1 MVGEYG
7 GKGHGGE
14 LGSWTIA
21 RRAPNREPGL
31 TFPAEARLQVLPGG
45 MEGQGQ

>member
-21 RRAPNREPGL
+21 WRAPNREPGL
-31 TFPAEARLQVLPGG
+31 TLPAEARLQVLPGD
-45 MEGQGQ
+45 MEGQ